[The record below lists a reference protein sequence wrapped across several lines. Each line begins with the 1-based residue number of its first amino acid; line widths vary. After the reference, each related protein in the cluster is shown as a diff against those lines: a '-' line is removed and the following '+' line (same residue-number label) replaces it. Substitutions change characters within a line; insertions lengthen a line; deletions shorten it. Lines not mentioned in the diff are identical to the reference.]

1 VRYIRV
7 QRNTVIELDF
17 EMEGTQYL
25 MEAQLTTACPASRSI
40 GACFPKMSRIWGLS
54 AFSPL
59 EGVMLPNRNTLDSN
73 ARLEESIFIVDG
85 FLRM

>member
-17 EMEGTQYL
+17 EMEGTQVL
-25 MEAQLTTACPASRSI
+25 MEGLLTTACPAPRSI
-40 GACFPKMSRIWGLS
+40 GACFPKMSRIWGVS

-59 EGVMLPNRNTLDSN
+59 EGVVLPNRNTLDSK
-73 ARLEESIFIVDG
+73 ARLEVSIFMVDG